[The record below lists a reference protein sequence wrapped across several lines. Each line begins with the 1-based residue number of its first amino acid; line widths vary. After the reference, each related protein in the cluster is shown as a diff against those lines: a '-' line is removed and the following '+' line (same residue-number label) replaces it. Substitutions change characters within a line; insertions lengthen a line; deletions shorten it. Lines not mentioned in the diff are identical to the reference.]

1 MKILILGASGLVGS
15 HLFVEA
21 QKRGHHVIGTYREQ
35 FRENL
40 VPFESSHIEAFRD
53 MLEQQSPDAVI
64 DCCSWTW
71 VDGCQRQPEK
81 AFGEN
86 AILPSE
92 RAGMAFGK
100 GVRYVYVSTSYV
112 FRGDERTYGEESDPA
127 PVNLYGASK
136 LEGENL
142 IQAATECSSL
152 IVRSMGVYGKERQ
165 RKNFLYQVIDTL
177 GIGKPMRVAC
187 DQFGNFT
194 HAGDLAEGILMLL
207 ESDRDGIWNV
217 AGPDPLER
225 RSDIARKIAS
235 LHGLDANLIVDTPTD
250 ELGQEAPRPVYAGL
264 SNKKIA
270 SALGFSAREI
280 ADAMPLEP

>member
-1 MKILILGASGLVGS
+1 M
-15 HLFVEA
+15 ECN
-21 QKRGHHVIGTYREQ
+21 E
-35 FRENL
+35 
-40 VPFESSHIEAFRD
+40 
-53 MLEQQSPDAVI
+53 PDAVV

-71 VDGCQRQPEK
+71 VDGCQRDPK
-81 AFGEN
+81 RAFGEN
-86 AILPSE
+86 AILPGE

-112 FRGDERTYGEESDPA
+112 FRGDERFYGEESDPA

-142 IQAATECSSL
+142 IQAATESLSL
-152 IVRSMGVYGKERQ
+152 IVRTMGVYGKERQ

-194 HAGDLAEGILMLL
+194 YAGDLAAGILMLL
-207 ESDRDGIWNV
+207 ESGRDGTWNV

-250 ELGQEAPRPVYAGL
+250 ELGQKAPRPVYAGL
-264 SNKKIA
+264 SNKKIV
-270 SALGFSAREI
+270 SALGFSPREFE
-280 ADAMPLEP
+280 DAMPLEL